1 LGTHPASKA
10 LRERFA
16 SAILTGN
23 KSELN
28 QILCEVAKISDP
40 SDSPEKF
47 FGVMACLLIRTARHA
62 IRECMAQEELRN
74 LALTDE
80 LTGLYNRRGLFALA
94 GQQLKLARRNHQCA
108 LLFFADL
115 DGLKQINDRLGHFE
129 GDIAIRRVARILRD
143 TFRDSD
149 IVARLG
155 GDEFAILANEA
166 SLDSQKDIWRRLKQ
180 NLSAEGSRDPRYSF
194 SLSVGVARFDP
205 RSALTL
211 NDLLEYADQAMYEV
225 KRTSAEVRL
234 PGSPEKD
241 FASRI
246 SPEEP
251 GGGNATNLANAKEAS
266 TDLPALKSA
275 RQAKVTFLFAKLP
288 GRTRTSVGASRLRRE
303 RRPLTFSNGVVTSK
317 MGQSGLSGYRL

>member
-1 LGTHPASKA
+1 LTTKPKQRQSSQRERVISNPLGTHPASKA
-10 LRERFA
+10 LREKFA

-40 SDSPEKF
+40 SVSPEKF
-47 FGVMACLLIRTARHA
+47 FGVMACLLIRTARQA
-62 IRECMAQEELRN
+62 IRQCMAQEELRN
-74 LALTDE
+74 LALTDD
-80 LTGLYNRRGLFALA
+80 LTDLYNRRGFFALA
-94 GQQLKLARRNHQCA
+94 GQLHKLARRNHQCA

-166 SLDSQKDIWRRLKQ
+166 CLDSQKDIWRRLKQ
-180 NLSAEGSRDPRYSF
+180 NLSAKGSRDPRYSLSF
-194 SLSVGVARFDP
+194 SVGVARFDP
-205 RSALTL
+205 CSALNL
-211 NDLLEYADQAMYEV
+211 NDLLEYADQAMYEA

-234 PGSPEKD
+234 PWSPEKD
-241 FASRI
+241 SVSRI
-246 SPEEP
+246 SPEEA
-251 GGGNATNLANAKEAS
+251 GAGNATNLLNARGVNPGFRSMGPEG
-266 TDLPALKSA
+266 
-275 RQAKVTFLFAKLP
+275 QAKVTFLFANLP
-288 GRTRTSVGASRLRRE
+288 GRGAAAVGA
-303 RRPLTFSNGVVTSK
+303 
-317 MGQSGLSGYRL
+317 

>member
-1 LGTHPASKA
+1 VTMKPKPRQSPHWERVISYPLGTHPASKA

-16 SAILTGN
+16 SAILAGN
-23 KSELN
+23 RSELN

-47 FGVMACLLIRTARHA
+47 FGVMACLLIRTARNA
-62 IRECMAQEELRN
+62 IQQCMAQEELRN
-74 LALTDE
+74 LALTDD
-80 LTGLYNRRGLFALA
+80 LTGLHNRRGLFALA

-108 LLFFADL
+108 LLFFADV
-115 DGLKQINDRLGHFE
+115 DGLKQINDRLGHSE

-143 TFRDSD
+143 AFRDSD

-166 SLDSQKDIWRRLKQ
+166 SLDSQKDIWWRLKE
-180 NLSAEGSRDPRYSF
+180 NLRAEGSRNPRYSL

-211 NDLLEYADQAMYEV
+211 SSLLEYVDQAMYEA
-225 KRTSAEVRL
+225 KRTSVEVRF

-241 FASRI
+241 FVSRI
-246 SPEEP
+246 SPEEASA
-251 GGGNATNLANAKEAS
+251 GNATSLANARGANQGLVS
-266 TDLPALKSA
+266 LRPA
-275 RQAKVTFLFAKLP
+275 RQAEVTFLFANLP
-288 GRTRTSVGASRLRRE
+288 GRSSTAVGA
-303 RRPLTFSNGVVTSK
+303 
-317 MGQSGLSGYRL
+317 

>member
-10 LRERFA
+10 LREKFA

-23 KSELN
+23 SNELN
-28 QILCEVAKISDP
+28 QILCEVARISDP

-47 FGVMACLLIRTARHA
+47 FGVMACLLIRTARNA
-62 IRECMAQEELRN
+62 IRQCMAQEELRN
-74 LALTDE
+74 LALTDD
-80 LTGLYNRRGLFALA
+80 LTGLHNRRGLFALA

-108 LLFFADL
+108 LLFFADV
-115 DGLKQINDRLGHFE
+115 DGLKQINDRLGHSE
-129 GDIAIRRVARILRD
+129 GDIAIRRVARILRN

-166 SLDSQKDIWRRLKQ
+166 SLDSQKDIWRRLKE
-180 NLSAEGSRDPRYSF
+180 NLRAEGLRDPRYSL

-211 NDLLEYADQAMYEV
+211 SDLLEYADQAMYEA
-225 KRTSAEVRL
+225 KRTSAKVRF

-251 GGGNATNLANAKEAS
+251 GAGIATSLTNERGANPG
-266 TDLPALKSA
+266 LPALRPV
-275 RQAKVTFLFAKLP
+275 RQAKITFLFANLP
-288 GRTRTSVGASRLRRE
+288 GRISTSVGA
-303 RRPLTFSNGVVTSK
+303 
-317 MGQSGLSGYRL
+317 

>member
-1 LGTHPASKA
+1 MTMKPKPRQSPQWERVLSYPLGTHPASKA
-10 LRERFA
+10 LREKFA

-23 KSELN
+23 SSELN
-28 QILCEVAKISDP
+28 QILCEVARISDP

-47 FGVMACLLIRTARHA
+47 FGVMACLLIRTARNA
-62 IRECMAQEELRN
+62 IQQCMAQEELRN
-74 LALTDE
+74 LALTDD
-80 LTGLYNRRGLFALA
+80 LTGLHNRRGLFALA

-108 LLFFADL
+108 LLFFADV
-115 DGLKQINDRLGHFE
+115 DGLKQINDRLGHSE
-129 GDIAIRRVARILRD
+129 GDIAIRRVARILRA

-166 SLDSQKDIWRRLKQ
+166 SLDSQKDIWRRLKE
-180 NLSAEGSRDPRYSF
+180 NLRAEGLRDPRYSL

-211 NDLLEYADQAMYEV
+211 SDLLEYADQAMYEA
-225 KRTSAEVRL
+225 KRTSAEVRF

-251 GGGNATNLANAKEAS
+251 GAGIATSLTNARGANPG
-266 TDLPALKSA
+266 LPALRPV
-275 RQAKVTFLFAKLP
+275 RQAKITFLFANLP
-288 GRTRTSVGASRLRRE
+288 GRISTSVGA
-303 RRPLTFSNGVVTSK
+303 
-317 MGQSGLSGYRL
+317 